1 MPNVMQVL
9 KAEISRLARKE
20 ARAVAGPARKAG
32 AQLRRTVAE
41 LRRSIARLERGN
53 KSLAAQ
59 IKACAQQPVAAPG
72 QGDKARV
79 TAKGMRSLRRKLRLT
94 QAEFGALIGVS
105 GQAVLNWEKKT
116 GALRVRQTTRGA
128 ILAIRGLGAKE
139 ARRQVEAKA
148 QAKAAKRA
156 GARRRRKRG

>member
-20 ARAVAGPARKAG
+20 ARAVAGPARKAS

-41 LRRSIARLERGN
+41 LRRSITRLERSN
-53 KSLAAQ
+53 KSLATQ
-59 IKACAQQPVAAPG
+59 LKVGLQPVAAPG
-72 QGDKARV
+72 QTGKARV

-116 GALRVRQTTRGA
+116 GALRVRQKTRGA

-139 ARRQVEAKA
+139 ARQQVEA

-156 GARRRRKRG
+156 GAARRRKRR

>member
-20 ARAVAGPARKAG
+20 ARAVAGPARKAS

-41 LRRSIARLERGN
+41 LRRSIARLERAN
-53 KSLAAQ
+53 KSLAVQ
-59 IKACAQQPVAAPG
+59 LKTREQPPAAAAD
-72 QGDKARV
+72 QAAKARV
-79 TAKGMRSLRRKLRLT
+79 TAKGMRSLRKKLRLT

-105 GQAVLNWEKKT
+105 GQAVLNWEKKS

-128 ILAIRGLGAKE
+128 ILAIRELGARE
-139 ARRQVEAKA
+139 ARLQVEALA

-156 GARRRRKRG
+156 GARRRKQR